1 MKTTNLKNQNS
12 LKLIDGAVG
21 FMPLVIVLWVL
32 FAFATMA
39 QAQDLTL
46 GQRIV
51 AQTIL
56 GEARG
61 EGQAGMY
68 GVACVIQARIKS
80 KHWPNN
86 AKDVCFEKGQFDVW
100 TERKFVTWDDDN
112 RAAVRR
118 HMMQNTKAAQY
129 AKRLAVNLDNLDC
142 SFVGYAD
149 HYCTNDTH
157 NYWTKGQ
164 KVTKVIK
171 NHKFFKLR

>member
-1 MKTTNLKNQNS
+1 MKNLFNTIDDIVS
-12 LKLIDGAVG
+12 LVPWFIAA
-21 FMPLVIVLWVL
+21 WCL
-32 FAFATMA
+32 FGFATMA

-61 EGQAGMY
+61 EGEAGMY
-68 GVACVIQARIKS
+68 GVACVIQERIKS

-86 AKDVCFEKGQFDVW
+86 AKDVCFQKAQFDVW

-129 AKRLAVNLDNLDC
+129 AKRLALNLDNLDR
-142 SFVGYAD
+142 SFVGYRRPLLHERHEQLLD
-149 HYCTNDTH
+149 
-157 NYWTKGQ
+157 KG
-164 KVTKVIK
+164 
-171 NHKFFKLR
+171 REDSEGY

>member
-1 MKTTNLKNQNS
+1 MKNLFDIFDDIMG
-12 LKLIDGAVG
+12 LVPWLIAA
-21 FMPLVIVLWVL
+21 WCL
-32 FAFATMA
+32 FGFATMA
-39 QAQDLTL
+39 TAQDLTL

-100 TERKFVTWDDDN
+100 TERKYVTWDDDN
-112 RAAVRR
+112 REAVRR

-129 AKRLAVNLDNLDC
+129 AKRLAVNLDNLDR

-149 HYCTNDTH
+149 HYCTNDTQ

-164 KVTKVIK
+164 KVLKVIK
-171 NHKFFKLR
+171 NHKFYKLR

>member
-1 MKTTNLKNQNS
+1 MKTLFNT
-12 LKLIDGAVG
+12 IDDIMG
-21 FMPLVIVLWVL
+21 LVPWFIAAWCL
-32 FAFATMA
+32 FGFATMA

-61 EGQAGMY
+61 EGEAGMY
-68 GVACVIQARIKS
+68 GVACVIQERIKS

-86 AKDVCFEKGQFDVW
+86 AKDVCFQKSQFDVW
-100 TERKFVTWDDDN
+100 TERKYVTWDDDN
-112 RAAVRR
+112 RAA
-118 HMMQNTKAAQY
+118 
-129 AKRLAVNLDNLDC
+129 DNLDR

-157 NYWTKGQ
+157 NYWTKGN
-164 KVTKVIK
+164 KPTKVIK

>member
-1 MKTTNLKNQNS
+1 MKTF
-12 LKLIDGAVG
+12 IDICDDIMG
-21 FMPLVIVLWVL
+21 LVPWFIAAWCL
-32 FAFATMA
+32 FGFATMA

-61 EGQAGMY
+61 EGEAGMY
-68 GVACVIQARIKS
+68 GVACVIQERIKS

-86 AKDVCFEKGQFDVW
+86 AKDVCFQKAQFDVW
-100 TERKFVTWDDDN
+100 TERKYVTWDDDN

-118 HMMQNTKAAQY
+118 HMAQNTKAAQY
-129 AKRLAVNLDNLDC
+129 AKRLAVNLDTLDR
-142 SFVGYAD
+142 SFVSYAD

-157 NYWTKGQ
+157 NYWTKGE
-164 KVTKVIK
+164 KILKVIK
-171 NHKFFKLR
+171 NHKFYKLR

>member
-1 MKTTNLKNQNS
+1 MKSFFN
-12 LKLIDGAVG
+12 ICDDVVG
-21 FMPLVIVLWVL
+21 LVPWFIAAWCL
-32 FAFATMA
+32 FGFATMA

-61 EGQAGMY
+61 EGEAGMY
-68 GVACVIQARIKS
+68 GVACVIQERIKS

-86 AKDVCFEKGQFDVW
+86 AKDVCFQKSQFDVW
-100 TERKFVTWDDDN
+100 TERKYVTWDDDN

-129 AKRLAVNLDNLDC
+129 AKRLAVNLDNLDR

-157 NYWTKGQ
+157 NYWTKGN
-164 KVTKVIK
+164 KPTKVIK
-171 NHKFFKLR
+171 NHKFYKLR